1 LPEAVRAIRKLIEP
15 VTTNEL
21 ITVSAARARILG
33 CDQTAP
39 MNVPPFDNSAMD
51 GYAIK
56 AADFEAN
63 HKHFQLVGSS
73 LAGHPYTGSV
83 SSGECIRITTGAML
97 CSDVDTVIP
106 QENCSIDKGVII
118 VHEAGSRGANIR
130 RAGNDVKEG
139 SLLMPTGHQLT
150 AFDIAWLSACGVSKI
165 DVRQKPRIAFF
176 STGDELREPGTTLAP
191 GQIYDSNRQV
201 LSQLLCQLPVDFTDM
216 GVIADDRNTIESAL
230 KHAANEHDLILTSGG
245 VSVGTADYLKE
256 VVQQLGTL
264 DLWRLNLKPGK
275 PLACGRIG
283 ASLFLGLPG
292 NPVSTIVT
300 FLLIAQPAILTLSGC
315 LDDLTPVV
323 YQARLG
329 GRLFHSP
336 GREEYQRG
344 TLHNNGNA
352 LEVHVTGEQASNRLG
367 SFADAGCLI
376 RVPKQCGDLEEG
388 SIVDVYPLR
397 GLIG

>member
-1 LPEAVRAIRKLIEP
+1 
-15 VTTNEL
+15 
-21 ITVSAARARILG
+21 
-33 CDQTAP
+33 

-51 GYAIK
+51 GYAIR

-63 HKHFQLVGSS
+63 QRHFQLVGTS

-83 SSGECIRITTGAML
+83 ASNECIRITTGAML
-97 CSDVDTVIP
+97 CADVDTVIP
-106 QENCSIDKGVII
+106 QENCSIEEELIV
-118 VHEAGSRGANIR
+118 VHEAGPRGANVR
-130 RAGNDVKEG
+130 SAGNDVRAG
-139 SLLMPTGHQLT
+139 SLLLSSGHQLT
-150 AFDIAWLSACGVSKI
+150 AFDIAWISACGISKI
-165 DVRQKPRIAFF
+165 DVRRKPRIAFF
-176 STGDELREPGTTLAP
+176 STGDELREPGQTLAP

-201 LSQLLCQLPVDFTDM
+201 LGQLLDQLPVDCTDM
-216 GVIADDRNTIESAL
+216 GIITDDRDTIKSAL
-230 KHAANEHDLILTSGG
+230 KQAAKEHDLILTSGG

-256 VVQQLGTL
+256 VVAQLGTL

-283 ASLFLGLPG
+283 KSLFLGLPG

-315 LDDLTPVV
+315 RDDLTPLV

-329 GRLFHSP
+329 GRLAHSP

-344 TLHNNGNA
+344 KLSNDGNE
-352 LEVHVTGEQASNRLG
+352 LEVHVTGAQASNRLG

-376 RVPKQCGDLEEG
+376 RVPKQCGDLEVG
-388 SIVDVYPLR
+388 TIVDVYPFTS
-397 GLIG
+397 LIA